1 MKKVSRPL
9 SSAASF
15 FRKNGA
21 GTHRSIPRPAVPP
34 TSSTVSGLNSTPE
47 ELSHLHSTVFPLLV
61 NFLGNGDT
69 GLEGLFLV
77 DPSASSQEAMMGLTD
92 PSQRE
97 PVRALRELLESRFV
111 GGSEQAIL
119 QQHHVYVWAIS
130 LKLLLKE
137 LVAKKTPILTPVAVG
152 MLDESQNKPNRLS
165 FLQQR
170 RFADFVSV
178 STCNL
183 FHVLHRCRT
192 SKEKL
197 GFVFA
202 VLLFT
207 GEYNV
212 EQMSKTTQFLIANAE
227 ELFGPTPFADVRAPS
242 SSGGQLVSI
251 SSTTPPPPQTTSKT
265 FLFLATCTFDFDPE
279 SQDEL
284 ELRIGDSIEVTEC
297 VDEDWFRGRLRLPDG
312 TMEEG
317 LFPSAFVKRDVP
329 VSQLAP
335 STLFVPPPPSTLFVA
350 PAPALVS
357 VPDPALFA
365 APPPPPPPAQPV
377 MVSASQPVVAS
388 PQQGNGGLEPILAV
402 VLFDFTAEEEGEL
415 SLAKGEKVVI
425 LDQTD
430 PDWWL
435 GKRVSDGAQGLF
447 PFNYADIQ
455 QQQALF
461 PAAAPFTAP
470 AAVDS
475 PALMQFSTPPVQPQ
489 MTTVSPPL
497 MVLPPPMP
505 PGPKPAPAASAS
517 LQRGNSNRGGRPR
530 PPPPP
535 NPINIVLPGAPKPS
549 PLATSSY
556 TPLPSS
562 SLLPQ
567 STRPFT
573 APLAV
578 APLATAP
585 LATAPLATAPLA
597 TLPSASLP
605 DIPLAIADPAA
616 NGWTITADAF
626 NKYVG
631 FFNEQPKEPTSG
643 KVLGRD
649 MANFLVQSGLP
660 KSTIAQVLELSD
672 LDKDQRFDSHEFAL
686 AMHLSL
692 CIAKRKMPLPTSLP
706 NYLIPAS
713 KRHLVH

>member
-34 TSSTVSGLNSTPE
+34 PSSTVSGLNSTPE
-47 ELSHLHSTVFPLLV
+47 ELAHLHSTVFPLLV
-61 NFLGNGDT
+61 NFLGGGDT

-97 PVRALRELLESRFV
+97 PVRALRELLDSRFV

-137 LVAKKTPILTPVAVG
+137 LVAKKTPVLTPVAVS
-152 MLDESQNKPNRLS
+152 MLDESQNMPNRLS

-178 STCNL
+178 SAGNL

-202 VLLFT
+202 VLLFA

-212 EQMSKTTQFLIANAE
+212 EHMSKTTQFLIANAE
-227 ELFGPTPFADVRAPS
+227 ELFGPSPFAEVQSFASVTVSAPS
-242 SSGGQLVSI
+242 LPSLSPSSLPSP
-251 SSTTPPPPQTTSKT
+251 PPPPQSQPGPSP

-279 SQDEL
+279 SPDEL

-297 VDEDWFRGRLRLPDG
+297 VDGEWFRGRLRLPDG
-312 TMEEG
+312 AVEQG

-329 VSQLAP
+329 VPQLVAAA
-335 STLFVPPPPSTLFVA
+335 SVPA
-350 PAPALVS
+350 PAPAPS
-357 VPDPALFA
+357 LFA
-365 APPPPPPPAQPV
+365 APPPPPPPPAPV
-377 MVSASQPVVAS
+377 QAAVSAP
-388 PQQGNGGLEPILAV
+388 PQGEPILAV
-402 VLFDFTAEEEGEL
+402 ALFDFEAEEEGEL
-415 SLAKGEKVVI
+415 SLAKGEKLVI
-425 LDQTD
+425 LDQSD

-435 GKRVSDGAQGLF
+435 GKRVSDGARGLF

-455 QQQALF
+455 HPALF
-461 PAAAPFTAP
+461 PAAAPFVDLPGLFSAAAPFTAP
-470 AAVDS
+470 VEM
-475 PALMQFSTPPVQPQ
+475 PAPPPTVVST
-489 MTTVSPPL
+489 
-497 MVLPPPMP
+497 PPPMP
-505 PGPKPAPAASAS
+505 PGPKPVPVAAPVAAPAAA
-517 LQRGNSNRGGRPR
+517 LKRTNSRPR

-535 NPINIVLPGAPKPS
+535 NPVNIVLPGAAPKPA
-549 PLATSSY
+549 PLAPVTTSSV
-556 TPLPSS
+556 SS
-562 SLLPQ
+562 QP
-567 STRPFT
+567 TRAFT
-573 APLAV
+573 APVLATVSPPSTTVPLPLLPDVPLAV
-578 APLATAP
+578 
-585 LATAPLATAPLA
+585 
-597 TLPSASLP
+597 
-605 DIPLAIADPAA
+605 ADPAA

-626 NKYVG
+626 AKYVG
-631 FFNEQPKEPTSG
+631 FFNEQPKEPASG

-649 MANFLVQSGLP
+649 MANFLVLSGLP

-692 CIAKRKMPLPTSLP
+692 CIAKRKMPLPTALP
-706 NYLIPAS
+706 SYLIPAS
-713 KRHLVH
+713 KRHLMH